1 LAPVD
6 RTQEELGMK
15 IISLTAENIKKL
27 SAVEI
32 RPDGALVQITGR
44 NGQGKTSVLDAI
56 WWALAGASHIQS
68 TPIRKGADRARIRLD
83 LGEIIVT
90 RTFGKKKTEDGSEG
104 ELTTTITVENA
115 DGARF
120 PSPQKMLDSLLG
132 ALSFDP
138 LAFSRMEAREQLEML
153 KQFVPSV
160 DFAAIEKANAEDYG
174 KRTDLNRQAKT
185 LRAQADRMIVGE
197 DVPDQPIDEAA
208 LIVQLEEAGQTNA
221 SIEQRKGARA
231 NAAQK
236 IEANR
241 SAAASARTDAK
252 KLLDQAEALDR
263 EAEDLAA
270 KLANAGALPEPIDTS
285 GLRQKIEAARETNR
299 LVSLKTERKKCEAE
313 IARLQAESLALTDAM
328 EKREKVKRD
337 AIASAEL
344 PVAGIGFGDG
354 CILLNGL
361 PFDQASDAE
370 QLRASVA
377 IAMAANPKLRVIRV
391 RDGSLLDEDA
401 LRLVGEMAEERDY
414 QVWVE
419 RVDSSGTIGFV
430 LEDGTLKSA
439 HIADAAE

>member
-1 LAPVD
+1 
-6 RTQEELGMK
+6 MK

-236 IEANR
+236 IEAKR